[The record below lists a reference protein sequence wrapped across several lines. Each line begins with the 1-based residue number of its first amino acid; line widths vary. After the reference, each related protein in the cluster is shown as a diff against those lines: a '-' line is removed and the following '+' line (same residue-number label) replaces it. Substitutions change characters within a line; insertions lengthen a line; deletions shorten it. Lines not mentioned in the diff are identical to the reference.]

1 MIFIGE
7 HGTHLN
13 PSTIP
18 GTHNSGY
25 APVTPVTVL
34 RPESMAR
41 SMGSLRLPQRALVMP
56 TVQGS
61 QHTINPMH
69 VRMLDNEARA
79 RALPSPRVA
88 PPVRWLSGGLADL
101 SQTTMILAPESAKTP
116 IGPPA
121 QPQQLPGREPPPEPP
136 PEQPPE
142 QPPEPAAGP
151 VAPAV
156 PAKEHLD
163 FEQII
168 ATAKTSGSGAWTMT
182 AAEFVGG
189 FIIDATTTGGSTPT
203 MPTVAAV
210 IALLPGYIAGITI
223 RLVFLN
229 LKPIYSFT
237 T

>member
-142 QPPEPAAGP
+142 QPPEPP
-151 VAPAV
+151 PE
-156 PAKEHLD
+156 PQQLPEPID
-163 FEQII
+163 
-168 ATAKTSGSGAWTMT
+168 
-182 AAEFVGG
+182 VGG
-189 FIIDATTTGGSTPT
+189 ATQRCEGFCSRDGRH
-203 MPTVAAV
+203 
-210 IALLPGYIAGITI
+210 ALVNSRSHT
-223 RLVFLN
+223 RLVSPAARVL
-229 LKPIYSFT
+229 PT
-237 T
+237 R